1 MRILIT
7 GANGYIGKT
16 LYNSLNTKYD
26 VVPLS
31 RKELDVTNLK
41 QVKDYLKNKYFDVVI
56 HCAVEGGLR
65 LEPENSSIL
74 DSNLKMYYNLLE
86 CKNHFNKFFY
96 FGSGAEKQ
104 DTFYGLSKKVLNQS
118 IQGKDNFHNVRIF
131 AVFNENELE
140 SKFVKTNIRNYI
152 TYKDMEIF
160 QNKYMDFFYMDDLI
174 TLMDYCV
181 VTDNLPKEI
190 NCSYN
195 YSPTL
200 YDVVQ
205 IINNLSDYK
214 VNINIEEWGMAPLF
228 NGSFTDLGLN
238 YIGLEQGIKNVYN
251 KLKNEY

>member
-118 IQGKDNFHNVRIF
+118 IQDKDNFHNVRIF

-152 TYKDMEIF
+152 TRKDIGIF

-174 TLMDYCV
+174 TLMDYCI

-200 YDVVQ
+200 YNVAQ

>member
-56 HCAVEGGLR
+56 HCVVEGGLR

-104 DTFYGLSKKVLNQS
+104 DTFYGLSKKILNQS
-118 IQGKDNFHNVRIF
+118 IQGKDNFHNIRIF

-152 TYKDMEIF
+152 TRKDIGIF

-174 TLMDYCV
+174 TLMDYCI

-200 YDVVQ
+200 YDVAQ

-214 VNINIEEWGMAPLF
+214 VNINIEEWGMAPFF

>member
-152 TYKDMEIF
+152 TRKDIGIF

-174 TLMDYCV
+174 TLMDYCI

-200 YDVVQ
+200 YDVAQ

>member
-26 VVPLS
+26 IVPLS

-118 IQGKDNFHNVRIF
+118 IQDKDNFHNVRIF
-131 AVFNENELE
+131 AVFDENELE

-152 TYKDMEIF
+152 TRKDIGIF

-251 KLKNEY
+251 KLKNEH

>member
-1 MRILIT
+1 MKILIT

-131 AVFNENELE
+131 AVFDENELE

-200 YDVVQ
+200 YDVTQ

>member
-118 IQGKDNFHNVRIF
+118 IQGKDNFHNIRIF

-152 TYKDMEIF
+152 TRKDIGIF

>member
-41 QVKDYLKNKYFDVVI
+41 QVKNYLKHKYFDVVI

-104 DTFYGLSKKVLNQS
+104 DTFYGLSKKILNQS
-118 IQGKDNFHNVRIF
+118 IQGKDNFHNIRIF

-152 TYKDMEIF
+152 TRKDIGIF

-174 TLMDYCV
+174 TLMDYCI

-200 YDVVQ
+200 YDVAQ

-214 VNINIEEWGMAPLF
+214 VNINIEEWGMAPFF

>member
-1 MRILIT
+1 MKILIT

-26 VVPLS
+26 VIPLS

-41 QVKDYLKNKYFDVVI
+41 QVKNYLKHKYFDVVI

-65 LEPENSSIL
+65 LEPEHSYIL

-86 CKNHFNKFFY
+86 CKDHFNKFFY
-96 FGSGAEKQ
+96 FGSGAEEQ

-118 IQGKDNFHNVRIF
+118 IQDKDNFHNVRIF
-131 AVFNENELE
+131 AVFDENELE
-140 SKFVKTNIRNYI
+140 SKFVKTNIYNYI
-152 TYKDMEIF
+152 TRKDVQIF

-174 TLMDYCV
+174 TLMNYCI
-181 VTDNLPKEI
+181 TTNNLPKEI

-200 YDVVQ
+200 YDVAQ

-214 VNINIEEWGMAPLF
+214 VNINIEKWGMAPIF
-228 NGSFTDLGLN
+228 NGSFIDLGLN